1 MGYSPRDSK
10 RVGHY
15 SVIEQACAQ
24 LILGAVISAYCLNRS
39 QSTSSVEIIEQN
51 GCVSSLMR
59 GKNKSVETVVTVTK
73 TA

>member
-24 LILGAVISAYCLNRS
+24 LILGAVISAYCLNRITKHF
-39 QSTSSVEIIEQN
+39 Q
-51 GCVSSLMR
+51 R
-59 GKNKSVETVVTVTK
+59 GNYRTEWLRVKPDEG
-73 TA
+73 